1 MPINYSKK
9 QKDKLIESVYNG
21 ETSIFN
27 LPEDLFQEIQD
38 EIFRGVTD
46 GFDGGIGDFDEDS
59 LEETI
64 LRGYGQN
71 VNHFSAAKTFQ
82 QTNDMTLLLFE
93 GGKKVSF
100 AKFLE
105 GASSV
110 FDIYNKTWLEVEYN
124 TATSQALNG
133 RKWADIERTKETLPL
148 LRYQT
153 VKDARVRP
161 EHITLDNIVKPV
173 NDPFWNTHYPPNG
186 WQCRCIVTQH
196 ERGEL
201 KETSLKGK
209 KIEEIAPIFK
219 MNSGKDRIIFDP
231 KHPYFQVDKRY
242 RRLKKRIII

>member
-1 MPINYSKK
+1 M
-9 QKDKLIESVYNG
+9 
-21 ETSIFN
+21 
-27 LPEDLFQEIQD
+27 
-38 EIFRGVTD
+38 
-46 GFDGGIGDFDEDS
+46 
-59 LEETI
+59 
-64 LRGYGQN
+64 
-71 VNHFSAAKTFQ
+71 
-82 QTNDMTLLLFE
+82 
-93 GGKKVSF
+93 
-100 AKFLE
+100 
-105 GASSV
+105 
-110 FDIYNKTWLEVEYN
+110 
-124 TATSQALNG
+124 
-133 RKWADIERTKETLPL
+133 
-148 LRYQT
+148 RYQT

-242 RRLKKRIII
+242 RRLKKNNFGLSKTDNA